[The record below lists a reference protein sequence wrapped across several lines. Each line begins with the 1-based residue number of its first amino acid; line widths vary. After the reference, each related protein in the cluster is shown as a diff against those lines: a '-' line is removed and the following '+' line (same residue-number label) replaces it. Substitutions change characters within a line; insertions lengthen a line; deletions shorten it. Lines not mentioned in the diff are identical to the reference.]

1 MDTKKLRQKI
11 LDLAIRG
18 KLVPQDPNDE
28 PASVLIEKIRAE
40 KGRLIKEKKIKRDKN
55 ESYIYRS
62 DKSYYEKFADGTVK
76 CIDEEI
82 PFEIPESWEWARLG
96 SIARTILYGVSESAQ
111 TEGNYKL
118 LRITDIQNNTVN
130 WENVPFT
137 TLPEDKAIEY
147 LLRKDDILF
156 ARTGATV
163 GKSYLV
169 NEISNDTIYAS
180 YLIRVRL
187 FELFESQYIKF
198 YFESGFYWSQ
208 ITDKSVGVGQP
219 NVNGTS
225 LKSLLISVP
234 PYDEQSHIGE
244 QASMLTSIIDNI
256 DNNKNLLADSIKNVK
271 SKILDLAIRGKLVPQ
286 DPNDEPASVL
296 LERIKSEQPENK
308 KKAKNISDN
317 SHYALDLPKT
327 WISVNLGLLFDVV
340 SAKRVL
346 KSEWMREGVS
356 FYRVRE
362 IVRLS
367 EDGYVE
373 NDLFISSSHF
383 DFLKSN
389 YGVPNKG
396 DIMLS
401 AVGSIGKTYIVKES
415 DCFYYKDASV
425 LCLKNIFKLNSLF
438 YSLFFRSSFFQ
449 SQIYEKSKG
458 TTVDTITIENA
469 RNFKIPLPP
478 LHEQKLIVEKIN
490 EIFIILDGIADSI
503 KA

>member
-18 KLVPQDPNDE
+18 KLVLQDPNDE
-28 PASVLIEKIRAE
+28 PASVLIEKIRA
-40 KGRLIKEKKIKRDKN
+40 KKKRLIEENKIKQDKN

-76 CIDEEI
+76 CIDVEI

-96 SIARTILYGVSESAQ
+96 SIARAILYGVSESAQ

-169 NEISNDTIYAS
+169 NEISNDAIYAS

-198 YFESGFYWSQ
+198 YFESGFYWNQ

-225 LKSLLISVP
+225 LKSLLIPVP
-234 PYDEQSHIGE
+234 PYKEQIQIGE
-244 QASMLTSIIDNI
+244 QALMLTSIIDNI

-271 SKILDLAIRGKLVPQ
+271 SKILDLAIRGKLVLQ
-286 DPNDEPASVL
+286 DPSDEPASAL
-296 LERIKSEQPENK
+296 LERIKKEYPENP
-308 KKAKNISDN
+308 KKASKTSDN
-317 SHYALDLPKT
+317 SHYAFVIPDSWKWVIYGDYIDVRDGTHDSPKYVVNGFPFIT
-327 WISVNLGLLFDVV
+327 SKNLVDGEIDFSNAKYISEKDHMNFIQ
-340 SAKRVL
+340 R
-346 KSEWMREGVS
+346 S
-356 FYRVRE
+356 FV
-362 IVRLS
+362 
-367 EDGYVE
+367 EDG
-373 NDLFISSSHF
+373 DILFAMI
-383 DFLKSN
+383 
-389 YGVPNKG
+389 
-396 DIMLS
+396 
-401 AVGSIGKTYIVKES
+401 GSIGNPVLVKKDREFSIKNVALFKPYSRDYTDMKYVYFFLLHMQEPLKARAKGGMQPFIPLNLFRQHLHIPIPPANEQKRIVK
-415 DCFYYKDASV
+415 K
-425 LCLKNIFKLNSLF
+425 
-438 YSLFFRSSFFQ
+438 
-449 SQIYEKSKG
+449 
-458 TTVDTITIENA
+458 IE
-469 RNFKIPLPP
+469 
-478 LHEQKLIVEKIN
+478 
-490 EIFIILDGIADSI
+490 EIFHTLDAIEISI
-503 KA
+503 RA